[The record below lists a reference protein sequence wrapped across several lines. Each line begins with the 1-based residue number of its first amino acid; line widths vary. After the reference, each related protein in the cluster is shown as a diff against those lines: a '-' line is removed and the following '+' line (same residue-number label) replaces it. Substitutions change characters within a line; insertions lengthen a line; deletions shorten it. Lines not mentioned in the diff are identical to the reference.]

1 MILGGINMG
10 KTTIAGMLLASFV
23 LVASTAAA
31 PSDQAPAKSAAAAA
45 VGFKG
50 RVVVNGA
57 PLAFLQSAYAVNG
70 VTMVPMKPIAE
81 ALGAK
86 IDSGTDAEGRSYAK
100 LTRGKKTALITVGV
114 AQMSANGR
122 TFKLEVAPELRNG
135 TLMVPVRAISEA
147 LGTIVSWDGIA
158 GAIHIDDPKQL
169 PVIGTQKKLDEL
181 MQDIQNTSGMFYA
194 RGGVV
199 PLSGQMMMNAIP
211 PNAAAAAPSAFSDE
225 SATDKAVG
233 EAGGSADYS
242 KTNVQVQGVDE
253 ADWAKTDGKFVYQIS
268 GNRVLISDISNPD
281 KPKLAAT
288 LEYKEQ
294 DRFDPTEMYVD
305 DHRLV
310 VIGQHNVVM
319 PMASESAG
327 AGSSGSSTPSG
338 SGDAATSEKR
348 IGIMPIVPMTS
359 TVQTKIYELDDAGT
373 PTLKR
378 ETEIEGNYVS
388 SRKIDGALYVVT
400 NKFNYYYAYPLEK
413 RKLIDS
419 PPAQS
424 SSESGIEPMYGD
436 SAVTDGMK
444 KLPLSD
450 IRYFPNPVDSSMM
463 LIGAL
468 DLDRPEQAYQVSAY
482 LGSGQTIFASST
494 HLYVSVA
501 KPTPDGDNNYR
512 LQTHIYKFRLDQ
524 GNVLYVGE
532 GSVPGNVLNQFSM
545 DEYNGYFR
553 IATTIDGWTSTGE
566 YNSTN
571 NVYVL
576 DERMKT
582 IGKLEDLAPGE
593 RIYSARFMGGRAYM
607 VTFRQVDPLFVLDLR
622 SPTKPAVLGQLKIPG
637 YSDYLHPYDDNH
649 LIGFGKETVE
659 LPVKG
664 GDKEAT
670 MAYYQ
675 GMKIAL
681 FDVTDVSRPKEMFK
695 EVIGDRGT
703 SSELLYNHKAL
714 LFSKEKGLLAF
725 PVELM
730 EIPDKDRIEQG
741 GFPAYGQFVYQGAYV
756 YGIDLKDGFTLRGR
770 ITHLSLD
777 DLAKSGQYGYNYGK
791 SVRRILYAGNTLY
804 TLSESMLKANDLGS
818 LGDRGTLQYPPLPG
832 VNEGHDGPAIDV
844 VPATSGPA
852 TR

>member
-1 MILGGINMG
+1 MG
-10 KTTIAGMLLASFV
+10 KKTMAGMLLASFI
-23 LVASTAAA
+23 LVASTVAA
-31 PSDQAPAKSAAAAA
+31 PSGRAPAEAASAAA
-45 VGFKG
+45 VDFKG
-50 RVVVNGA
+50 SIVVNGA
-57 PLAFLQSAYAVNG
+57 ALLLAQPAYAVKG
-70 VTMVPMKPIAE
+70 VTMVPLTPIAK

-86 IDSGTDAEGRSYAK
+86 VDTGKDAEGRSYAK
-100 LTRGKKTALITVGV
+100 LTRGDKSATITVGV
-114 AQMSANGR
+114 AKMSANGR
-122 TFKLEVAPELRNG
+122 TMGLDVAPELRNG
-135 TLMVPVRAISEA
+135 SIMVPVRAISEA

-158 GAIHIDDPKQL
+158 GAVRIDDPKQL

-181 MQDIQNTSGMFYA
+181 MQEIQSNSGIFYA
-194 RGGVV
+194 RGVTVV
-199 PLSGQMMMNAIP
+199 SEQMMKSIP
-211 PNAAAAAPSAFSDE
+211 QNAAGAVATEAASVDMGASAED
-225 SATDKAVG
+225 
-233 EAGGSADYS
+233 AGGGSEGSADYS

-268 GNRVLISDISNPD
+268 GSRVHITDISNPD
-281 KPKLAAT
+281 KPKLAAS
-288 LEYKEQ
+288 LEYSEKDNFYPIEI
-294 DRFDPTEMYVD
+294 YVD
-305 DHRLV
+305 DNRLV
-310 VIGQHNVVM
+310 VIGQHNIVL
-319 PMASESAG
+319 PMSSESAG
-327 AGSSGSSTPSG
+327 AGSSGSSTPFSG
-338 SGDAATSEKR
+338 AGETATSEKR
-348 IGIMPIVPMTS
+348 IGIMPVVPMTN
-359 TVQTKIYELDDAGT
+359 TVQTKVYELDDAGK

-378 ETEIEGNYVS
+378 ETEIEGSYIS
-388 SRKIDGALYVVT
+388 SRKIEGALYVVT
-400 NKFNYYYAYPLEK
+400 NKYNYNYVYPMEKKLE
-413 RKLIDS
+413 DS
-419 PPAQS
+419 LPAQS
-424 SSESGIEPMYGD
+424 SADSGIEPMYGD
-436 SAVTDGMK
+436 SAVTDERK

-450 IRYFPNPVDSSMM
+450 IRYFPNPVDSSML

-468 DLDRPEQAYQVSAY
+468 DLDRPEQALQVSAY
-482 LGSGQTIFASST
+482 LGSGQTIYASSK

-501 KPTPDGDNNYR
+501 KPVPDGNNYR
-512 LQTHIYKFRLDQ
+512 MQTHIYKFRLDQ

-545 DEYNGYFR
+545 DEHNGYFR

-576 DERMKT
+576 DEQLKT

-593 RIYSARFMGGRAYM
+593 RIYSARFMGSRAYM

-622 SPTKPAVLGQLKIPG
+622 SPTRPAVLGQLKIPG

-681 FDVTDVSRPKEMFK
+681 FDVTDVNHPKEMFK

-730 EIPDKDRIEQG
+730 EIQDKDQIEQG
-741 GFPAYGQFVYQGAYV
+741 GFPAYGQFVFQGAYV
-756 YGIDLKDGFTLRGR
+756 YGIDLKNGFALRGR
-770 ITHLSLD
+770 ITHLSQD

-804 TLSESMLKANDLGS
+804 TLSDSLLKANDLGS
-818 LGDRGTLQYPPLPG
+818 LSERGTLQYPLQPG
-832 VNEGHDGPAIDV
+832 VNDWPGGPVNDV
-844 VPATSGPA
+844 VPVTSGPA